1 MVARG
6 SPEADHNCLGRN
18 LLAST
23 VVAMPLIHS
32 FFTENK
38 INSCIIAYSYMNN
51 VNICGRF
58 YCSAKVETHR
68 ARLTLQYS
76 VTAKHG
82 FIFIFVASHGVS
94 LIFALKDV
102 HCESNEVNFGM
113 GTYKK

>member
-1 MVARG
+1 
-6 SPEADHNCLGRN
+6 
-18 LLAST
+18 
-23 VVAMPLIHS
+23 
-32 FFTENK
+32 
-38 INSCIIAYSYMNN
+38 MNN

-58 YCSAKVETHR
+58 CCSAKVETHR

-102 HCESNEVNFGM
+102 HCESNEVNFGKYGNLQKM
-113 GTYKK
+113 IVKREM